1 MESRT
6 LGATITV
13 AVFALYTYYSVWVL
27 VTVRDA
33 LALIGPLG

>member
-6 LGATITV
+6 HGATIAV
-13 AVFALYTYYSVWVL
+13 AVSALYLYYSVWVL

-33 LALIGPLG
+33 LVLVWLLG